1 MGGNKKQNYSKTTLK
16 NAILKNAYYCSLCDY
31 TSSNNSNY
39 NKHLRT
45 NKHLEKQGKTTLM
58 SKPLVSVND
67 TYVCDLCDYSTSRK
81 SNWLRHMVCVKH
93 LKNEQKTSKPDDNKP
108 SITTY
113 NCLLDELKTL
123 KSEKIA
129 KKRKIRKNNNEKVLK
144 KEELKKEELKK
155 EVLKNEKDNLN
166 IEKLYSQINQIIEN
180 QKEMKE
186 EVKRSGTTINNYNNI
201 SITVFL
207 DNYCNNAKSVQDF
220 LKNVSF
226 ELKDIIN
233 NNSLIE
239 DYLSKKLIK
248 NLQCIPF
255 TERPIHCTDNKRKNF
270 MVKDETI
277 GWVKDNGMD
286 SSGSLYNKVN
296 QLQNRAYIEFFNE
309 YDKENPL
316 PHDTEKE
323 RIKCQVS
330 SDMITNKD
338 KNNKNAIINIANT
351 VPITDAIE
359 DSTLNSTL
367 KNKITD

>member
-1 MGGNKKQNYSKTTLK
+1 MGGKKKQNYSKTTLK
-16 NAILKNAYYCSLCDY
+16 NAILKNTYYCPLCDY

-67 TYVCDLCDYSTSRK
+67 AYVCDLCDYSTSRK

-93 LKNEQKTSKPDDNKP
+93 LKNEQKTSKQDDSKP
-108 SITTY
+108 SRATY

-129 KKRKIRKNNNEKVLK
+129 KKRKISKNNNEKVLK
-144 KEELKKEELKK
+144 KEE
-155 EVLKNEKDNLN
+155 LKNEKDNLN

-220 LKNVSF
+220 LRNVSF